1 MSRNDPTVRPAS
13 KIATARAASAVAER
27 ALCNRT
33 PILALA
39 RRVALAAHRKA
50 AMIRRGVVARV
61 ALQRPVEPPA
71 RAGWAVLVADER
83 GWLDT
88 RRRA

>member
-1 MSRNDPTVRPAS
+1 
-13 KIATARAASAVAER
+13 
-27 ALCNRT
+27 
-33 PILALA
+33 
-39 RRVALAAHRKA
+39 VALAAHRKA